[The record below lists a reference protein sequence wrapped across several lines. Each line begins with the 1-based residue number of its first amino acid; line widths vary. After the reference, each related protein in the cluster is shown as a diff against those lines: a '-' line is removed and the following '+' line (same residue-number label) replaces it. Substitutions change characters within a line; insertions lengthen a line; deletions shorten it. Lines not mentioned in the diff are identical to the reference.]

1 MKLKPRSSFELTARR
16 RLASGTPHEAIFT
29 MINEFEGVTEN
40 DVDNFLKMNSVK
52 QAINGALS
60 QSKDQKEMIYNTLD
74 KKFIEKHS
82 LLVSFT
88 RGENVSFYEY
98 RNGVYISL
106 TDVDMINLVD
116 ALMEELMLLD
126 YRTKRRYITDTI
138 GRIGSL
144 LSRTQGRYF
153 TDETFINSKWYINLK
168 NGLLETDTYTL
179 LPHTPKYFSVS
190 QIPFNYD
197 PEQKCQEFLKFIDK
211 ITNGRS
217 DIAQM
222 IQEMYGYLLSDGN
235 RRHKVFYL
243 YGDTA
248 RNGKSTCAKIACGLI
263 GSSNVSSLSLEQ
275 IAKESSAMMTTI
287 VGKQINFT
295 DELSTKFI
303 ESSKLTAMSSES
315 LIEINPKYKSPF
327 MYKVKAKFI
336 VCCNDLPR
344 FSDNQG
350 MKHRMLTIPFN
361 VHIKEEQRILD
372 YDQILLNTEGA
383 GILNW
388 AIEGAKLLKKNGV
401 FFVSK
406 DSKDDMNE
414 NAMGSNSVYAFLESE
429 YKFSPLFDTLVSP
442 NDMYGD
448 VGIKGE
454 PGTMYRLYC
463 HREGIGA
470 VSKKKF
476 EKEVMRFANETQKI
490 TQKRDK
496 FYRRCYIGLQDK
508 DHEEKTG
515 ESLLINTKLN
525 EEF

>member
-1 MKLKPRSSFELTARR
+1 MKLKPRASFETTARR
-16 RLASGTPHEAIFT
+16 RLAAGTSPEAIFT
-29 MINEFEGVTEN
+29 MIDEFEGLTEK
-40 DVDNFLKMNSVK
+40 DVDEFLKFNAVK
-52 QAINGALS
+52 SAVNGALT
-60 QSKDQKEMIYNTLD
+60 QSKDQKEIIYNTLD
-74 KKFIEKHS
+74 KKFIEKHP
-82 LLVSFT
+82 LLVTFT

-98 RNGVYISL
+98 RSGVYVAL
-106 TDVDMINLVD
+106 TDVDMVNLVD

-126 YRTKRRYITDTI
+126 YRTKRRYLIDTV

-144 LSRTQGRYF
+144 LSRTPGKHF
-153 TDETFINSKWYINLK
+153 TDETFVNNKWYINLK

-179 LPHTPKYFSVS
+179 LPHTPTYFSTS

-197 PEQKCQEFLKFIDK
+197 TEQKCPEFLKFIDK
-211 ITNGRS
+211 VTNNKS
-217 DIAQM
+217 EIAQM

-263 GSSNVSSLSLEQ
+263 GNSNVSSLSLEQ
-275 IAKESSAMMTTI
+275 IAKESSAMMMTI

-327 MYKVKAKFI
+327 MYKVKAKFL

-372 YDQILLNTEGA
+372 YDQILLEKEGA

-401 FFVSK
+401 FFVSNE
-406 DSKDDMNE
+406 SKEDMNE
-414 NAMGSNSVYAFLESE
+414 NAMGSNSVYAFLESQ
-429 YKFSPLFDTLVSP
+429 YKFSSSFTDLVSP

-448 VGIKGE
+448 VGTKGE

-496 FYRRCYIGLQDK
+496 FDRRCYVGLQDINE
-508 DHEEKTG
+508 EEKTAK
-515 ESLLINTKLN
+515 SLY
-525 EEF
+525 EQSF